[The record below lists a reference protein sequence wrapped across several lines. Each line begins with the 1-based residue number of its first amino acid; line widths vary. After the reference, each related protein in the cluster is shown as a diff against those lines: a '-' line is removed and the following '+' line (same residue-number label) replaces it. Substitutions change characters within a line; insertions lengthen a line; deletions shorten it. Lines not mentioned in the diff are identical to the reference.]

1 MRGWRGGR
9 SAAGTDEISVAVAAL
24 FGGYA
29 REYQVIGARVA
40 GWQEQ
45 FVVSLHTASGAYAA
59 AEAAA
64 ANPLQSLLDVLN
76 APSVALTG
84 RVLIGDGADA
94 TTAGGNGATGGWL
107 YGNGGNGAPGAPGQ
121 AGGNGGAAGLIGTG
135 GTGGAG
141 GASASGGTGGA
152 GGWLLGN
159 GGAGGAGGPGVPD
172 PVYGLPGPG
181 GNGGAGGNAG
191 LIGTGGSGGTGG
203 TTSGFLTGGAG
214 G

>member
-1 MRGWRGGR
+1 MPFVSVSPDVVTTAASSLSELG
-9 SAAGTDEISVAVAAL
+9 SSISAANVAAALPTTVVAAAGTDEISVAVAAL

-141 GASASGGTGGA
+141 GASASG
-152 GGWLLGN
+152 
-159 GGAGGAGGPGVPD
+159 
-172 PVYGLPGPG
+172 
-181 GNGGAGGNAG
+181 
-191 LIGTGGSGGTGG
+191 
-203 TTSGFLTGGAG
+203 
-214 G
+214 